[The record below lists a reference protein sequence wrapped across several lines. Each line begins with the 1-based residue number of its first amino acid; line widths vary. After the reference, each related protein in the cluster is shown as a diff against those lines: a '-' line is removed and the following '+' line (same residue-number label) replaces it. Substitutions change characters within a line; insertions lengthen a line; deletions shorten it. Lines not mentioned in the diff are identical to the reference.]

1 MKKWRKTIKH
11 FSTFSDKYI
20 RRENLEVPRHVT
32 EIFTESAIHQKSPQE
47 ITALLYEAC
56 ITNLEDAITD
66 INHKDFVLANKKLQ
80 KANDIL
86 HRLGAG
92 LNYDAGIIADQLDM
106 LYNYMA
112 DRLIEANLKK
122 DVKIIEEVLH
132 RLEDIAGAWNK
143 AMKTKLSDPGVAI
156 RKKAAAYEKN
166 ILMEDY

>member
-1 MKKWRKTIKH
+1 M
-11 FSTFSDKYI
+11 
-20 RRENLEVPRHVT
+20 T

-66 INHKDFVLANKKLQ
+66 INNKDYVLANRKLQ

-112 DRLIEANLKK
+112 DKLVEANLKK
-122 DVKIIEEVLH
+122 DVTIIQEVLNS
-132 RLEDIAGAWNK
+132 LEEITVAWNK
-143 AMKTKLSDPGVAI
+143 AMKNKTADPAAAI
-156 RKKAAAYEKN
+156 RKKVSAYEKSV
-166 ILMEDY
+166 LTEDR